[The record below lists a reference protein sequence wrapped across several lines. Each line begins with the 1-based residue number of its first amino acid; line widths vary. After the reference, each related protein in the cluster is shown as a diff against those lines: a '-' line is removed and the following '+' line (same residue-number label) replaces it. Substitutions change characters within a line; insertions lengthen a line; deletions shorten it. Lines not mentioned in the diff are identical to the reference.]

1 MFAQALE
8 QWGRLE
14 ELFRGPCGVWTFFRQ
29 IVISVS
35 VSAVKPLKIH
45 SFWIFLGF
53 HLRWLREDLLVG
65 ITSKSAEQMLV
76 TIMKK
81 ISEPT

>member
-14 ELFRGPCGVWTFFRQ
+14 SCSGDLVEFGLTFLRQ

-45 SFWIFLGF
+45 SFWISLGF
-53 HLRWLREDLLVG
+53 HLRWLREDLIVD
-65 ITSKSAEQMLV
+65 ITSKSADQMLV
-76 TIMKK
+76 TIMK
-81 ISEPT
+81 